1 MPPAGNDSQSFADT
15 LQSHLV
21 EWRSGVDGSRRR
33 DWDHWADG
41 IYPEYRGLAQA
52 AVRDDEVRLHR
63 YASHLRSSQVFAF
76 NLFLPFREGN
86 REHLS
91 RRVSEAIG
99 SDLAIEDVRFEWVPP
114 GHILGELHGERPVG
128 NETAT
133 GVDVVLWGKLPGGAR
148 CAVLI
153 EVKLSETDFTHCN
166 GRTSPANRRR
176 DICDSADLFFTD
188 PSACYLTRPL
198 HQRRDRRYWE
208 IFAGAHGAV
217 SEAFPEVDR
226 TGACP
231 FAFGMQQTMRNLA
244 VARGLEQDE
253 GLGIA
258 RAWFVLCAHD
268 GNPDIDGHWREWRRI
283 LPDPSMAPSLPA
295 SEVVAAGEAEGF
307 TGWAAWMRHRYLL

>member
-1 MPPAGNDSQSFADT
+1 MAQAGKDFQSFAEA
-15 LQSHLV
+15 LQAHLV
-21 EWRSGVDGSRRR
+21 EWRSGVDGSRQRY
-33 DWDHWADG
+33 WDHWADG
-41 IYPEYRGLAQA
+41 IYPEYRELAQA

-86 REHLS
+86 REQLS

-114 GHILGELHGERPVG
+114 GHILGELHGERPEA
-128 NETAT
+128 NEAAT
-133 GVDVVLWGKLPGGAR
+133 GVDAVLWGKLPGGAR

-176 DICDSADLFFTD
+176 DVCDSADLFFAD

-208 IFAGAHGAV
+208 IFAGAHGSL
-217 SEAFPEVDR
+217 SEAFPGIDR
-226 TGACP
+226 SGPCP
-231 FAFGMQQTMRNLA
+231 FAFGMQQPMRNLA

-258 RAWFVLCAHD
+258 KAWFVLCAHD

-307 TGWAAWMRHRYLL
+307 TGWAVWMRHRYLL